1 MKINTAIESFEQE
14 LVGVINKY
22 ELPMA
27 IKRSVLR
34 NIMSEVN
41 AATQAVIVKESEET
55 EEEENGISES

>member
-1 MKINTAIESFEQE
+1 MKINTLINDFEQE

-41 AATQAVIVKESEET
+41 AATQAAIVKESEET